1 MCNSLSLS
9 LSLSS
14 CSYLVNWDMFRS
26 VGTVT
31 FVLFTLL
38 LGVCLLVAMTIGLWH
53 VTTIYRSGEEEVN
66 IEGAHQAGT
75 MIKK

>member
-1 MCNSLSLS
+1 M
-9 LSLSS
+9 
-14 CSYLVNWDMFRS
+14 NWDMFRS

-38 LGVCLLVAMTIGLWH
+38 LGVCLSVAMVMGLWH
-53 VTTIYRSGEEEVN
+53 VATIYHHGEEEVN